1 MSHTQSRYMQ
11 DLAFNDAR
19 IFIGP
24 GDLINVTSAGT
35 SALTRTANGNY
46 NFAISASTTTF
57 YAVNITNQVLRRL
70 GFNED
75 LQEQFGGG
83 GIAASAQPQL
93 YRPDVIGSMN
103 TGQQLQPRTAL
114 KVKGFRMLS
123 WDTIYTVTT
132 APMTT
137 LQSSL
142 FLTKFSNNVAV
153 TPTSII
159 AQANNGLT
167 NVAQANPY
175 VINTALSTANLQ
187 AINNPAGG
195 PPGYVITADTELW
208 LEIAIVTSAGG
219 TGTFYGMDCSIEFNF
234 N

>member
-1 MSHTQSRYMQ
+1 MPHTQSRYMQ

-57 YAVNITNQVLRRL
+57 YAVNVTNQVLRRT
-70 GFNED
+70 GFFED
-75 LQEQFGGG
+75 LQENFGGG
-83 GIAASAQPQL
+83 GIPASAQPQL
-93 YRPDVIGSMN
+93 YRPDQISSMN
-103 TGQQLQPRTAL
+103 IGQQLQPRRAF

-123 WDTIYTVTT
+123 WDTIYTVTG
-132 APMTT
+132 AVMTT

-142 FLTKFSNNVAV
+142 YLTQFTNNTAV
-153 TPTSII
+153 TPVSII

-167 NVAQANPY
+167 NVVQANPY

-187 AINNPAGG
+187 AINNSAGG
-195 PPGYVITADTELW
+195 PPGYIITPDTELW
-208 LEIAIVTSAGG
+208 LEIAIVTGAGG
-219 TGTFYGMDCSIEFNF
+219 TGTFYGMDCSVEFNF